1 MKAFWNRIPRPLKWA
16 IGIVGIPVALLGIAW
31 IVLYAVA
38 SSRLTDA
45 LATLRS
51 TGHATSL
58 AELAPP
64 HVPADRNGAP
74 HFLAAFA
81 LHPDPEGDD
90 PVLERAVDEGFA
102 ALGPKEKDHV
112 RGLLEKSTPLFE
124 KVRAGRARGACR
136 YDLDYSPGL
145 AMDRPDFKGA
155 IRTAKFLRLRAES
168 EVYSGRCAEARET
181 VRDILALADSYRLE
195 PLMICQLVR
204 LAIAILA
211 LEVIPPAVK
220 ADTSAD
226 DLRAW
231 LEIVPR
237 PEALDGAMER
247 AFRGELAG
255 GAQLAGR
262 PVSEALVAVDP
273 SQKNP
278 GWLISTRL
286 LAPYWKIIGANYLVQ
301 MAHLVDLSRKPYL
314 EARPKID
321 AWMAELKSKKTP
333 VFEALSLLLIP
344 ALSKAMDRQAVN
356 QTALVVVR
364 TGLAWEIE
372 RAAAGRYPEALD
384 VIDPLSGKPLLY
396 DKERGRI
403 SSAGLPGKTPEQ
415 MENDLLVWTLRAP
428 PGK

>member
-90 PVLERAVDEGFA
+90 PVL
-102 ALGPKEKDHV
+102 
-112 RGLLEKSTPLFE
+112 
-124 KVRAGRARGACR
+124 
-136 YDLDYSPGL
+136 
-145 AMDRPDFKGA
+145 
-155 IRTAKFLRLRAES
+155 
-168 EVYSGRCAEARET
+168 
-181 VRDILALADSYRLE
+181 
-195 PLMICQLVR
+195 
-204 LAIAILA
+204 
-211 LEVIPPAVK
+211 
-220 ADTSAD
+220 
-226 DLRAW
+226 
-231 LEIVPR
+231 
-237 PEALDGAMER
+237 ER